1 MNEKIWPPKPTAP
14 SLVKPTAPPP
24 PKCGLLL
31 IPGYIVGI
39 TLYLATMYLTTTHTG
54 HISYIFFRH
63 EHSMQKSFIDCIIIL
78 SLAIFSNSFPVILFL
93 CLRRKIFYMAS
104 GLLMGSLTMMLM
116 LIAFSLIMW
125 CSSGPGHVL
134 Q

>member
-1 MNEKIWPPKPTAP
+1 
-14 SLVKPTAPPP
+14 
-24 PKCGLLL
+24 
-31 IPGYIVGI
+31 
-39 TLYLATMYLTTTHTG
+39 
-54 HISYIFFRH
+54 
-63 EHSMQKSFIDCIIIL
+63 MQKSFIDCIIIL